1 MRLPYRAMPGH
12 RRRHGVQQARIL
24 LGTEGVLE
32 AQVGI
37 ALAQHLVDPPGR
49 RHGQLELDAGIRLP
63 QALHGLGQ
71 EAHGKALG
79 AGQAAQL
86 LQQAD
91 LPAHGRGGHVQL
103 ARRFAH
109 RTGSRH
115 HRDKARLNYDPF
127 KDLTPVAVLARASI
141 VVVTAASSPCQT
153 VDDLLAAA
161 RARPEAVR
169 YATYG
174 SGTAPH
180 LSGVLLGYLR
190 DEMQPCLEGLG
201 FQVSLHANPV
211 PGGGPFLNARRIEDA
226 ALPTKGD
233 RRYGRGTA
241 DNKGQHSVVPGAL
254 AHVLRLRGQRPG
266 YNLTVLL
273 EMGEEAGSPGLAGF
287 CAQQR
292 EALRADPFLASDGPR
307 VHAERP
313 TLFLGSRGALNFSL
327 KVQPRPRCCC
337 PTWRA
342 RCPTT
347 SLPTSSACPRTGRV
361 AR

>member
-1 MRLPYRAMPGH
+1 
-12 RRRHGVQQARIL
+12 
-24 LGTEGVLE
+24 
-32 AQVGI
+32 
-37 ALAQHLVDPPGR
+37 
-49 RHGQLELDAGIRLP
+49 
-63 QALHGLGQ
+63 
-71 EAHGKALG
+71 
-79 AGQAAQL
+79 
-86 LQQAD
+86 
-91 LPAHGRGGHVQL
+91 VQL

-127 KDLTPVAVLARASI
+127 KDLTPVAVLARAPI

-169 YATYG
+169 YATHG

-211 PGGGPFLNARRIEDA
+211 PGGGPFLIARRIEDA
-226 ALPTKGD
+226 ALPTEGD

-292 EALRADPFLASDGPR
+292 EALRADLCLASDGPR

-337 PTWRA
+337 RNLA
-342 RCPTT
+342 G
-347 SLPTSSACPRTGRV
+347 SLPNDIFADQLGLPTDWPGRPLRDHCAGSRSSQRIASIAASSSGESCVPQASRSSSSCASEVTPMMVLATRQE
-361 AR
+361 R